1 MASIAPRPDQLQE
14 ALADVPQ
21 GVPIVML
28 NMLRFRETAAYPD
41 GRPAISG
48 RAAYAK
54 YSAEASKQVAQVG
67 GSLVWIGE
75 ALGSVI
81 GPPDEQWDQ
90 IFLIRYPSFEMF
102 IRMINSAAYQDIVV
116 HRTAALKD
124 SRLIATR
131 ENENPRPP

>member
-1 MASIAPRPDQLQE
+1 MASIAPRPDQLQ
-14 ALADVPQ
+14 ATIVSVPK
-21 GVPIVML
+21 GVPVVML
-28 NMLRFRETAAYPD
+28 NMLRFRELAAYPD

-54 YSAEASKQVAQVG
+54 YSTEASKQVAKAG
-67 GSLVWIGE
+67 GSLVWIGD
-75 ALGSVI
+75 AQGSVI

-90 IFLIRYPSFEMF
+90 IFLVRYPSIEMF

-124 SRLIATR
+124 SRLIATL
-131 ENENPRPP
+131 EKENPSPP

>member
-14 ALADVPQ
+14 AIS
-21 GVPIVML
+21 GVPKGVPVVML
-28 NMLRFRETAAYPD
+28 NLLRFRELAAYPD

-54 YSAEASKQVAQVG
+54 YSAEASTQVAQVG

-75 ALGSVI
+75 ARGSVI

-90 IFLIRYPSFEMF
+90 IFLIRYPSIEMF
-102 IRMINSAAYQDIVV
+102 IRMIRSTAYQDIVV

-124 SRLIATR
+124 SRLIVTV
-131 ENENPRPP
+131 EKGN